1 MILQEDKPRMPYVP
15 DDLLSRHFQSNG
27 LDLTSKIEEHINE
40 VAPGTRNLPLYRDMM
55 LTVLR
60 MAQDD
65 RNRWDV
71 KITLQTLRELDKA
84 FRVLERFKGR
94 RKVTVFGSART
105 PQEHPLYAQAREL
118 GEKLARSDM
127 MVITGAG
134 GGIMAAAH
142 AGAGLKHSLGFNIT
156 LPFEQH
162 ANPTVEG
169 TENLLPFHFF
179 FTRKLFF
186 VKEADAL
193 VLCPG
198 GFGTLDEALEVLTLI
213 QTGKSPLVPVVLLDT
228 PGGSFWQG
236 ALDFIKNQ
244 LQDNHYILPADMKL
258 MRLVYSA
265 DDAVEEINQFY
276 GNFHSSRWL
285 KNKFVICMR
294 HALSAKALEH
304 MQEAFADLCINE
316 NFHQHSYQGE
326 EHDEVQF
333 SHLTRLAFTFTG
345 RNQGRLREL
354 VDYIN
359 QQENWEDASATRDGA
374 QDQAPQKT
382 L

>member
-1 MILQEDKPRMPYVP
+1 MPYESN
-15 DDLLSRHFQSNG
+15 DLLLRHFEENG
-27 LDLTSKIEEHINE
+27 TDLTQQVDAQIQLI
-40 VAPGTRNLPLYRDMM
+40 APNSPNISLYRDMI

-65 RNRWDV
+65 RDRWNA
-71 KITLQTLRELDKA
+71 KITLQTLRELEHA
-84 FRVLERFKGR
+84 FRVLEQFKGR

-105 PQEHPLYAQAREL
+105 PIEHPLYGLAREL
-118 GEKLARSDM
+118 GAALARSDL

-142 AGAGLKHSLGFNIT
+142 EGAGLDHSLGFNIT

-162 ANPTVEG
+162 ANPTVNG
-169 TENLLPFHFF
+169 TTNLLPFHFF

-213 QTGKSPLVPVVLLDT
+213 QTGKSPLVPVVLLDA
-228 PGGSFWQG
+228 PGGGFWQG
-236 ALDFIKNQ
+236 ALDFIRSQ
-244 LQDNHYILPADMKL
+244 LEANRYILPTDLKL
-258 MRLVYSA
+258 VRLVYSA
-265 DDAVEEINQFY
+265 EEAVEQINQFY

-285 KNKFVICMR
+285 KREFVVRMNHPLSER
-294 HALSAKALEH
+294 ALAH
-304 MQEAFADLCINE
+304 MQQAFASLRL
-316 NFHQHSYQGE
+316 SGE
-326 EHDEVQF
+326 FQQLAYTGEDHDEPRF
-333 SHLTRLAFTFTG
+333 SHLTRLVFNFNG
-345 RNQGRLREL
+345 RDQGRLREL

-359 QQENWEDASATRDGA
+359 LPENWA
-374 QDQAPQKT
+374 QAKGKAQQRMTPETA
-382 L
+382 